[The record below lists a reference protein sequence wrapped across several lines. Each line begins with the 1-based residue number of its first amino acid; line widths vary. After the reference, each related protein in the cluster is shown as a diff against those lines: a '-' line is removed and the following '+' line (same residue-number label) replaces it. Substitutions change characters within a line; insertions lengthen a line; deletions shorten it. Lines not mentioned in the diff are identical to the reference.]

1 MFSTVETVM
10 ETRIIRLCRVLGAQ
24 FDLRIGHN
32 SLAKIEKPGKGTKIT
47 ETTRVAAE
55 TGMSLLPGGG
65 IFNSFA
71 RWLLPSKL
79 DKQKAGWEEN
89 VTQAT
94 NQHGKD
100 VKELKEETA
109 GLRLEQ
115 ADIVDKIEDTRGH
128 VDALTSKLDVGII
141 DADPLDGELEICRS
155 FVFDGKFQT
164 ALDLLSERFEDNKRS
179 NQISPKLL
187 ARVRSL
193 QGMCFKSLGKYD
205 EAAEHFLTAL
215 KIDPDSPKIRAN
227 AVVGYL
233 ISGDP
238 DEATKL
244 LEKLIDEEP
253 DAPIHWA
260 NLIYT
265 KSAQGEVFDQE
276 ALPGVISQSK
286 DVCLALIDAK
296 RANDDD
302 TWHGDAVRCAALHPK
317 SKRAKRHEAEAAINA
332 AVQAVVRD
340 GEDPTAHTAIMER
353 AGTAASELEQQ
364 WKAHLETET
373 AKIAPDLVLLQNTLV
388 AHRVTGDGLAAEAL
402 ITEHTDLLLTDEGTT
417 QMLGAFAI
425 ETRND
430 ALLDRVLN
438 CGFEGAAALKVE
450 RALRDEAWGDALQIC
465 DTYPEE
471 IGANGRI
478 DPEFMSDVLR
488 VMTGS
493 DDEKE
498 ESFRGIYQRS
508 EATSPQY
515 DLFLSRMI
523 MAAGFEDLSAEVFDR
538 AANADLGGDAEI
550 RRALAGEAM
559 ERDEPEM
566 VIELLHAHVDPSQ
579 NGRVRNWLA
588 VSYARTSVPHESGVV
603 FFAAVRKARD
613 AGAEIN
619 RAGGHFHLNRRRP
632 GEAAPWLKRSLAAE
646 PDNVRT
652 QLAFWQA
659 LSRDGAKKRAKEF
672 LQNVDLDGL
681 DGPKGD
687 RMGMAQLLWR
697 NDRADA
703 LEYAYDLTLRN
714 RNDFEVCLGYSGL
727 ILGDAFGS
735 DAPEIPSTDV
745 VAIGSMVRLTRP
757 HHNDWSIVIT
767 EAESELQDHVCIDN
781 PIVQGALGKHQ
792 GDTFETSAGPNT
804 FVWTVAEIKSKY
816 LHLFHEITRTL
827 QDQFPSNGSFYSITM
842 VGDDITPLL
851 ESLRE
856 RRSSIERLEDQYR
869 DNPMPLGTMAKA
881 GGGNVIDFAIHLAR
895 SGKQVF
901 SATGYVA
908 DTERE
913 LSIAIGA
920 SERVV
925 VVDAYTIWLMAKL
938 EILLPAKE
946 VFPNLTVPA
955 STIDD
960 LSEKIEEMGDSPEGR
975 KSMSA
980 QGDGFTIQEF
990 SADEVAEQVTAM
1002 IKLRDQVTEVC
1013 NIVGIEVPAG
1023 MSADLLRLADFL
1035 GSQFDCLSVVEREE
1049 GVLLSAD
1056 LRLRQVTTDICKKDA
1071 FGLDAL
1077 LRTLAAEQAISVEAY
1092 GDVMLRLCALGH
1104 SYVAFN
1110 ELTLMRMLMC
1120 DNTPDLQRFSFAAA
1134 YLGTPNADVASH
1146 VTTAAEFAK
1155 RAFTF
1160 YPNGTKARCATSM
1173 VLQNL
1178 IRMNGLSLAQII
1190 NAFVQHADHPKLT
1203 QYVLQWLQ
1211 GHFLLETYERQIE
1224 AERASSD

>member
-1 MFSTVETVM
+1 M
-10 ETRIIRLCRVLGAQ
+10 
-24 FDLRIGHN
+24 
-32 SLAKIEKPGKGTKIT
+32 
-47 ETTRVAAE
+47 
-55 TGMSLLPGGG
+55 
-65 IFNSFA
+65 FNSFA
-71 RWLLPSKL
+71 RWLIPSKL
-79 DKQKAGWEEN
+79 DKQKAGWQEN

-94 NQHGKD
+94 NQQGQD

-109 GLRLEQ
+109 DLRLEQ
-115 ADIVDKIEDTRGH
+115 SEIVDKIEDTRGH
-128 VDALTSKLDVGII
+128 VDALASKLDFGVI

-155 FVFDGKFQT
+155 FVLGGQFQT
-164 ALDLLSERFEDNKRS
+164 ALDLLSKRFEDNKRS
-179 NQISPKLL
+179 NQISPKLM

-193 QGMCFKSLGKYD
+193 QGMCLKSLGKYD
-205 EAAEHFLTAL
+205 EAAEHFLAAL

-233 ISGDP
+233 ISGAP

-253 DAPIHWA
+253 DAPMHWA

-265 KSAQGEVFDQE
+265 KSVQGEVFDRE
-276 ALPGVISQSK
+276 ALPDVISQSK

-296 RANDDD
+296 RANNDD
-302 TWHGDAVRCAALHPK
+302 TWVDDAVRCAALHPK
-317 SKRAKRHEAEAAINA
+317 STRAKRHEAEAVINA
-332 AVQAVVRD
+332 AVQAVVTD
-340 GEDPTAHTAIMER
+340 VDDPTAHTKIMER
-353 AGTAASELEQQ
+353 AATAAADLEKQ
-364 WKAHLETET
+364 WESHLDTEA
-373 AKIAPDLVLLQNTLV
+373 AKSAPDLVLLQNTLV
-388 AHRVTGDGLAAEAL
+388 AHRVTGNRLAAEAL
-402 ITEHTDLLLTDEGTT
+402 ITAHTDLLLADEGTA
-417 QMLGAFAI
+417 QLLGAFAI
-425 ETRND
+425 DTRND
-430 ALLDRVLN
+430 ALLDRVLSR
-438 CGFEGAAALKVE
+438 GFEGAAVLKIE
-450 RALRDEAWGDALQIC
+450 RALRNGTWGDALEVC
-465 DTYPEE
+465 ETYPEE
-471 IGANGRI
+471 IGPHGRI
-478 DPEFMSDVLR
+478 EPEYMSDVLR
-488 VMTGS
+488 VMTGPN
-493 DDEKE
+493 DGKE
-498 ESFRGIYQRS
+498 EGFREIDRRS
-508 EATSPQY
+508 EATSPQH
-515 DLFLSRMI
+515 DLFLSQMI

-538 AANADLGGDAEI
+538 AANADLGGDAEG

-559 ERDEPEM
+559 ERDEPEI
-566 VIELLHAHVDPSQ
+566 VIELLRDHVDPSQ
-579 NGRVRNWLA
+579 DSRVRNWLA

-619 RAGGHFHLNRRRP
+619 RAGGHFHLNRRKP

-672 LQNVDLDGL
+672 LQNVDLAGL

-697 NDRADA
+697 NGRADA
-703 LEYAYDLTLRN
+703 LEYAYDLSLRN

-767 EAESELQDHVCIDN
+767 EAESDLQDHVRIDN
-781 PIVQGALGKHQ
+781 PIAQGALDKHQ
-792 GDTFETSAGPNT
+792 GDTFETFAGPNT

-827 QDQFPSNGSFYSITM
+827 QDQFPDNGSFYSVTM

-881 GGGNVIDFAIHLAR
+881 GGGNVIDFAIHLAQ

-901 SATGYVA
+901 SATGYAA

-913 LSIAIGA
+913 LSIAVGA

-938 EILLPAKE
+938 EMLQPAKE
-946 VFPNLTVPA
+946 VFSNLTVPA

-960 LSEKIEEMGDSPEGR
+960 LSEKIEEMGNSPEGR

-990 SADEVAEQVTAM
+990 SADEVAEQVTEAV
-1002 IKLRDQVTEVC
+1002 KLRDQVTEAC

-1023 MSADLLRLADFL
+1023 MSVDLLRLADFL

-1056 LRLRQVTTDICKKDA
+1056 LRLRQVAADICKKEA
-1071 FGLDAL
+1071 FGMDAL
-1077 LRTLAAEQAISVEAY
+1077 LRTLAAKQAISIEAY
-1092 GDVMLRLCALGH
+1092 GDVLLRLCALGH
-1104 SYVAFN
+1104 SYVALN

-1120 DNTPDLQRFSFAAA
+1120 DDTPDLRRFSYAAA
-1134 YLGTPNADVASH
+1134 YLGTPNADAVGH

-1155 RAFTF
+1155 RAFTL
-1160 YPNGTKARCATSM
+1160 YPNGTKAQCATSM
-1173 VLQNL
+1173 VLRNL
-1178 IRMNGLSLAQII
+1178 IRMDGLNLALTL
-1190 NAFVQHADHPKLT
+1190 NAFVQHANHPQVT
-1203 QYVLQWLQ
+1203 QFVLEWLR
-1211 GHFLLETYERQIE
+1211 GHFLLDTYERQVE
-1224 AERASSD
+1224 AERASLK